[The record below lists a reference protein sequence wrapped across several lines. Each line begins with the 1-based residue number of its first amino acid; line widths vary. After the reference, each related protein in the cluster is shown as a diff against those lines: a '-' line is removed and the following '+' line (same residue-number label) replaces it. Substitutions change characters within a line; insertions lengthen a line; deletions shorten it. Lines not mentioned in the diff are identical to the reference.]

1 MNSTRDSKLILFACL
16 LLCAGVFCLTSIPLH
31 GADDN
36 WRTAN
41 RDRMLIAPTR
51 QSADEVCKRLA
62 EMETN
67 GYVGLCT
74 GRSMGSPQTYLAVYR
89 DDFPHVQ
96 IGDRIRFASKDG
108 KFIVHRVI
116 VRKGNVLTVSGETY
130 PQRIDYVTRANYL
143 GTVVEICTWVK
154 E

>member
-1 MNSTRDSKLILFACL
+1 MNSTRDPKLILLACL

-41 RDRMLIAPTR
+41 RDNINVRPTKEEALTFCLNLS
-51 QSADEVCKRLA
+51 Q
-62 EMETN
+62 
-67 GYVGLCT
+67 GYPGGYFGLCT
-74 GRSMGSPQTYLAVYR
+74 GPSMGSPSPYLAVYCV
-89 DDFPHVQ
+89 DYKNTKV
-96 IGDRIRFASKDG
+96 GDRVRFASKDG

-116 VRKGNVLTVSGETY
+116 VRKGDTFTVTGETY